1 MRRDYRFK
9 YGQGPLDDEPDDQPE
24 EIEESEDQPKPPP
37 FSPSVK
43 IDMKKKPTETKQ
55 SKLSNLTANNDGSLS
70 FNVIEEQKE
79 QKSQEEE
86 AALTSLPPLR

>member
-24 EIEESEDQPKPPP
+24 EIEESAKPPQ

-43 IDMKKKPTETKQ
+43 VDMKKKPAEAKQ

-70 FNVIEEQKE
+70 YNVVEEQKE

-86 AALTSLPPLR
+86 TA